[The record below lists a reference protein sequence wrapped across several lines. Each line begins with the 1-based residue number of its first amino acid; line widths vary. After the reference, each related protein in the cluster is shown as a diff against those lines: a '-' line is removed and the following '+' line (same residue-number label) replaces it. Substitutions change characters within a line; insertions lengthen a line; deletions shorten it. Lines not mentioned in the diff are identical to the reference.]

1 MVIIGIVGL
10 RITRKYLNRYLRWAT
25 TYACDQIPDG
35 FHPSGELGVVGADG
49 SLLVVVP
56 LVDDRGEWIATGIGP
71 RCHADGWAS
80 DAGSVN

>member
-1 MVIIGIVGL
+1 
-10 RITRKYLNRYLRWAT
+10 
-25 TYACDQIPDG
+25 
-35 FHPSGELGVVGADG
+35 VVGTDG

-80 DAGSVN
+80 DEGSVN